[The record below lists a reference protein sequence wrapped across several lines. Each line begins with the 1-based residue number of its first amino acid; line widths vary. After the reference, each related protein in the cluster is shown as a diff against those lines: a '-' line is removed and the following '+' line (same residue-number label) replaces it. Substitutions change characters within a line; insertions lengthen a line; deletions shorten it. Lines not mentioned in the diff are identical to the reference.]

1 MGRAGTPNKIYQES
15 DPAADVPPHSR
26 SRVRR
31 KRHSH
36 PENHERWL
44 VSYADFITLL
54 FALFVVMFASTH
66 ADKARVRAVSEAID
80 KALKNGAMGPALTAL
95 LKTPQKEKKQPDTA
109 SKSSAGIPK
118 TLGPAAA
125 VQELSQS
132 LEVLQSTLKN
142 EIGNGS
148 VRLALEHRGLVI
160 ELEAGAFF
168 PSGGATLGGSAYP
181 TVEKVAKVLNTLPN
195 ALRLEGH
202 TDSLPIK
209 NARFQSNWELSAARS
224 IAMLRFLNEQFAVA
238 TERMAIVGYA
248 DTEAI
253 DSNETEA
260 GRERNRRV
268 DIVIVSSYGMQ
279 TEPVRAPHSTQGTGS
294 TTVITDHK

>member
-1 MGRAGTPNKIYQES
+1 M
-15 DPAADVPPHSR
+15 
-26 SRVRR
+26 RR

-54 FALFVVMFASTH
+54 FAFFVVMFASTRS
-66 ADKARVRAVSEAID
+66 DKARVKAVSEAIES
-80 KALKNGAMGPALTAL
+80 ALKNGTMSPAISSL
-95 LKTPQKEKKQPDTA
+95 LKNQKKDKKQQDPAAKQMAEA
-109 SKSSAGIPK
+109 SKS
-118 TLGPAAA
+118 LLPAAA
-125 VQELSQS
+125 ADELSKP
-132 LEVLQSTLKN
+132 LEVLKSTLQK
-142 EIGNGS
+142 EIGSGS

-160 ELEAGAFF
+160 ELEAGAIF
-168 PSGGATLGGSAYP
+168 PSGGATLGSSAYP
-181 TVEKVAKVLNTLPN
+181 TVKKVAEVLNALPN

-202 TDSLPIK
+202 TDSLPI
-209 NARFQSNWELSAARS
+209 NNSRFQSNWELSAARS
-224 IAMLRFLNEQFAVA
+224 IAMLRFLNEQFDVA

-253 DSNETEA
+253 DSNDTEA

-279 TEPVRAPHSTQGTGS
+279 SEPARGKKASSDSSSTQS
-294 TTVITDHK
+294 KQN

>member
-1 MGRAGTPNKIYQES
+1 MRK
-15 DPAADVPPHSR
+15 
-26 SRVRR
+26 

-54 FALFVVMFASTH
+54 FAFFVVMFASTRS
-66 ADKARVRAVSEAID
+66 DKARVKAVSEAIEE
-80 KALKNGAMGPALTAL
+80 ALKNGTMSPGISALRKNPKKDKKDLSPA
-95 LKTPQKEKKQPDTA
+95 K
-109 SKSSAGIPK
+109 SKAEADK
-118 TLGPAAA
+118 VLAPAAA
-125 VQELSQS
+125 LDELSKP
-132 LEVLQSTLKN
+132 LEVLKSTLQK
-142 EIGNGS
+142 EVDAGS

-168 PSGGATLGGSAYP
+168 PSGGATLGGTAYP
-181 TVEKVAKVLNTLPN
+181 TVKKVAAVLNTLPN

-202 TDSLPIK
+202 TDSLPI
-209 NARFQSNWELSAARS
+209 NNNRFQSNWELSAARS
-224 IAMLRFLNEQFAVA
+224 IAMLRFLNEQFSVA

-253 DSNETEA
+253 DSNDTEA

-279 TEPVRAPHSTQGTGS
+279 TEPARGQRPVSSSGT
-294 TTVITDHK
+294 TPVKTDLK

>member
-1 MGRAGTPNKIYQES
+1 M
-15 DPAADVPPHSR
+15 
-26 SRVRR
+26 RR
-31 KRHSH
+31 KRQSR

-54 FALFVVMFASTH
+54 FALFVVLFASTRS
-66 ADKARVRAVSEAID
+66 DKTRVKAVSQAIEN
-80 KALKNGAMGPALTAL
+80 ALKNGTMSSAISNRVN
-95 LKTPQKEKKQPDTA
+95 TPSRDKPT
-109 SKSSAGIPK
+109 SKSLPPDQAAKNTPEA
-118 TLGPAAA
+118 AAA
-125 VQELSQS
+125 VQDLSKP
-132 LEVLQSTLKN
+132 LDVLKSTLQ
-142 EIGNGS
+142 EEVGNGS
-148 VRLALEHRGLVI
+148 VRLALEGRGLVI

-168 PSGGATLGGSAYP
+168 PSGGATLGSGAYP
-181 TVEKVAKVLNTLPN
+181 TVKKVAAVLNTLPN

-202 TDSLPIK
+202 TDSLPIN

-224 IAMLRFLNEQFAVA
+224 IAMLRFLNEQFSVA

-268 DIVIVSSYGMQ
+268 DIVILSSRGMQ
-279 TEPVRAPHSTQGTGS
+279 SEPARGK
-294 TTVITDHK
+294 TDFK

>member
-1 MGRAGTPNKIYQES
+1 
-15 DPAADVPPHSR
+15 
-26 SRVRR
+26 VRR
-31 KRHSH
+31 KRQSR

-54 FALFVVMFASTH
+54 FALFVVLFASTRS
-66 ADKARVRAVSEAID
+66 DKTRVKAVSQAIEN
-80 KALKNGAMGPALTAL
+80 ALKNGTMSPAISNGVKTAP
-95 LKTPQKEKKQPDTA
+95 KDKKPPNSVPKANPEVQKSLE
-109 SKSSAGIPK
+109 
-118 TLGPAAA
+118 PAAA
-125 VQELSQS
+125 IQELSKP
-132 LEVLQSTLKN
+132 LEVLKSTLQK
-142 EIGNGS
+142 EIGDGS

-168 PSGGATLGGSAYP
+168 PSGGATLGSTAYP
-181 TVEKVAKVLNTLPN
+181 TVKKVAAVLNTLPN

-202 TDSLPIK
+202 TDSLPIN

-224 IAMLRFLNEQFAVA
+224 IAMLRFLNEQFGVV

-253 DSNETEA
+253 DSNDTEA

-268 DIVIVSSYGMQ
+268 DIVIVSSRGMQ
-279 TEPVRAPHSTQGTGS
+279 AEPAPDKTHF
-294 TTVITDHK
+294 K